1 MESMKVGIISMQ
13 RVINYGSYLQAYSL
27 KNIIES
33 FGNEVEFVDY
43 IVEPPI
49 VKGDETE
56 FITPKKKNF
65 LEKVLVYLWEHRSRK
80 SRKLREFHRAKMI
93 LTRKFGE
100 EYFYDLGVTPLQSY
114 HNKEDVMVI
123 GSDEVFNCLQAN
135 PAVGYSKELFGANAN
150 AKKVISY
157 AASFGTTTLKGL
169 DDYGIKSEVKEL
181 LSKFD
186 GISIR
191 DKNSKEVIE
200 ELLGKEPEYHVD
212 PVFLYDYNG
221 KIPNEVPLREYI
233 IVYAYG
239 KRITEKEAEKINE
252 FARKRNKKIVTIGET
267 QRFEWEHL
275 ILSPFEVLAYFQH
288 ADYIITDTFHGT
300 VFSIKYSKKFVT
312 IIREG
317 NKQKLTDLLC
327 RFGLMNRSVADI
339 YKLEEII
346 TDTIEYSS
354 IQQKIEEERKNSVE
368 YLKKYVGE

>member
-1 MESMKVGIISMQ
+1 MEGMKVGIISMQ

-56 FITPKKKNF
+56 FITPQKKSF
-65 LEKVLVYLWEHRSRK
+65 LERVLVYLWEHRSQK

-93 LTRKFGE
+93 LTRKFWE
-100 EYFYDLGVTPLQSY
+100 EYFSELGVTPSQSY

-169 DDYGIKSEVKEL
+169 DDYGIKREVKEL

-212 PVFLYDYNG
+212 PVFLYDYNE
-221 KIPNEVPLREYI
+221 KIPNEVPLRDYI
-233 IVYAYG
+233 IIYAYG

-275 ILSPFEVLAYFQH
+275 ILSPFEVLVYFQH

-300 VFSIKYSKKFVT
+300 VFSIKYNKKFAT

-339 YKLEEII
+339 NKLEEII
-346 TDTIEYSS
+346 TDTIDYSP
-354 IQQKIEEERKNSVE
+354 IQQKIEEERENSME

>member
-1 MESMKVGIISMQ
+1 MKVGIISMQ

-33 FGNEVEFVDY
+33 LGNKVEFVDY
-43 IVEPPI
+43 VKEPPI
-49 VKGDETE
+49 VKEDKKES
-56 FITPKKKNF
+56 ITPKKKSF
-65 LEKVLVYLWEHRSRK
+65 LKKVLVYLWENRSRK
-80 SRKLREFHRAKMI
+80 SRKLREFYRAKML
-93 LTRKFGE
+93 LTRKFRE
-100 EYFYDLGVTPLQSY
+100 EYFPELGVTLEQSY

-135 PAVGYSKELFGANAN
+135 PAVGYSKELFGVNAN
-150 AKKVISY
+150 AKKVIAY

-169 DDYGIKSEVKEL
+169 EDYGIKQEVKDM

-186 GISIR
+186 AISIR
-191 DKNSKEVIE
+191 DKNSKEVVE
-200 ELLGKEPEYHVD
+200 ELLGKKPEYHVD
-212 PVFLYDYNG
+212 PVFLNDYAG
-221 KIPNEVPLREYI
+221 KIPNKVPLKDYI

-239 KRITEKEAEKINE
+239 KRITDKEAEKINE
-252 FARKRNKKIVTIGET
+252 FAQKKNKKIVTIGET

-275 ILSPFEVLAYFQH
+275 ILSPFEVLAYFRY

-300 VFSIKYSKKFVT
+300 VFSIKYSKKFAT
-312 IIREG
+312 MIREG

-327 RFGLMNRSVADI
+327 RFNLMDRCVADI
-339 YKLEEII
+339 NKLEEII

-354 IQQKIEEERKNSVE
+354 IQQKIAEERVKSIE